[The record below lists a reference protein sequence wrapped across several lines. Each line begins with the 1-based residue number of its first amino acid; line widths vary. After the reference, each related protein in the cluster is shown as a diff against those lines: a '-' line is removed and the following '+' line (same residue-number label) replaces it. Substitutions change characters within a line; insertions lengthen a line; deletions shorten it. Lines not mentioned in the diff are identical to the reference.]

1 MITAIF
7 FSLIASAFFSGMEI
21 AFLSSNKLQ
30 FELDKRRN
38 NPIGKVLGVYMK
50 RPDSFISTM
59 SVGYCISLI
68 VYGILMADILREP
81 IQLFVSNK
89 YIIFLLQT
97 IFSTFLI
104 FVLAGLL
111 PKNIFK
117 YNHNLFIRIFALP
130 LLPIYYL
137 LYPISKFVTLIS
149 RGILYLFRVK
159 ISNTGDAYQLSK
171 IDLDHFVQQGI
182 DHLNMDEEIDPE
194 VKIFQNALDF
204 QNVKIRDCIIPR
216 TEIVAVDYNESLENI
231 TSTFIETGFSKIIVY
246 KDTIDNIVGYFH
258 VSEVFK
264 RLKDWHKA
272 LQPIS
277 IVPESMPANK
287 LLNML
292 MIQKRSMVVVVDEFG
307 GTAGIVTLEDLM
319 EEIFGD
325 IEDEHDIHPLIAKK
339 KSDGSYIFSG
349 RVEINK
355 INEQFDLNIPEEEDY
370 HTIAGY
376 ILEHSQ
382 HLPKLNETI
391 EIGAFIIK
399 IIRVTT
405 TKIELVSLQLNESK
419 EEIK

>member
-1 MITAIF
+1 MITAIL
-7 FSLIASAFFSGMEI
+7 FSIIASAFFSGMEI
-21 AFLSSNKLQ
+21 AFVSSNKLQ

-38 NPIGKVLGVYMK
+38 TPIGKVLGIYMR
-50 RPDSFISTM
+50 RPDNFISTM
-59 SVGYCISLI
+59 LVGNNIALI
-68 VYGILMADILREP
+68 IYGILMADILREP
-81 IQLFVSNK
+81 IQYFVSNEAM
-89 YIIFLLQT
+89 IFLLQT
-97 IFSTFLI
+97 LFSTFLI
-104 FVLAGLL
+104 LVLAEFL
-111 PKNIFK
+111 PKNIFM
-117 YNHNLFIRIFALP
+117 YNPNLFIRIFALP

-137 LYPISKFVTLIS
+137 LYPISRCMAFVS
-149 RGILYLFRVK
+149 KGILCLFRVR
-159 ISNTGDAYQLSK
+159 ISNSENAYQLSK
-171 IDLDHFVQQGI
+171 IDLDHFVQQSI
-182 DHLNMDEEIDPE
+182 EHLNTDDEIDAE

-231 TSTFIETGFSKIIVY
+231 TSTFIETGFSKMIVY
-246 KDTIDNIVGYFH
+246 KDSIDNIIGYFH

-277 IVPESMPANK
+277 IVPETMPANK

-319 EEIFGD
+319 EEIFGE
-325 IEDEHDIHPLIAKK
+325 IEDEHDTHHLIAKK

-349 RVEINK
+349 RMEINR

-376 ILEHSQ
+376 ILEHCQ
-382 HLPKLNETI
+382 RLPKLNETI
-391 EIGAFIIK
+391 DIGPFTIK

-405 TKIELVSLQLNESK
+405 TKIELVSLQVNEINK
-419 EEIK
+419 

>member
-7 FSLIASAFFSGMEI
+7 FSIVASAFFSGMEI
-21 AFLSSNKLQ
+21 AFVSSNKLQ

-38 NPIGKVLGVYMK
+38 TLIGKVLGIYMK
-50 RPDSFISTM
+50 NPDNFISTM
-59 SVGYCISLI
+59 LVGNNVALI
-68 VYGILMADILREP
+68 IYGILMADILREP
-81 IQLFVSNK
+81 IQHIVSNEAMV
-89 YIIFLLQT
+89 FLLQT

-104 FVLAGLL
+104 LVLAEFL
-111 PKNIFK
+111 PKNIFR
-117 YNHNLFIRIFALP
+117 YNPNLFMRVFALP
-130 LLPIYYL
+130 LLPIYYI
-137 LYPISKFVTLIS
+137 LYPISRFAALLS
-149 RGILYLFRVK
+149 RGIMYLFRIK
-159 ISNTGDAYQLSK
+159 ISNSENAYQLSK

-182 DHLNMDEEIDPE
+182 EHLNMDEEIDTE

-231 TSTFIETGFSKIIVY
+231 TSTFIETGISKMIVY
-246 KDTIDNIVGYFH
+246 KDTIDNIIGYFH

-264 RLKDWHKA
+264 RLKDWHNA

-277 IVPESMPANK
+277 IVPETMPANK

-319 EEIFGD
+319 EEIFGE
-325 IEDEHDIHPLIAKK
+325 IEDEHDIHHLIAKK

-349 RVEINK
+349 RMEINR
-355 INEQFDLNIPEEEDY
+355 INEQFDLNIPEGEDY

-376 ILEHSQ
+376 ILNHCQ
-382 HLPKLNETI
+382 RLPKLNETI
-391 EIGAFIIK
+391 EIGTFMIK

-405 TKIELVSLQLNESK
+405 TKIELVNLIVNEAK
-419 EEIK
+419 G